1 MEALPKEILDISL
14 VEELLILKTEKLFL
28 VF

>member
-14 VEELLILKTEKLFL
+14 VEELLVLKKEKLFL